1 VARMSSV
8 GGARTCATGA
18 HASRPRTA
26 AWLLATLQATLPAT
40 LLTTFLCVAGATVAW
55 AAGPVD
61 VYKFATPEEEVRYR
75 ALIDEFRCPKCLNT
89 NLSGSDAP
97 IAKDLRRTVHRLL
110 TQEGLTDQ
118 QIRDYLRDRY
128 GDFVLYDPPFRPG
141 TWVLWLAPLVFVII
155 GVLVVWRLLRQPAAE
170 PLSEQEIAR
179 LQSILEDQ

>member
-1 VARMSSV
+1 MSNVGVARFC
-8 GGARTCATGA
+8 G
-18 HASRPRTA
+18 TA
-26 AWLLATLQATLPAT
+26 ARPGRPQSRTGSVVRLLAAL
-40 LLTTFLCVAGATVAW
+40 LCVAGATLAS

-61 VYKFATPEEEVRYR
+61 VYKFATPEEEARYR

-110 TQEGLTDQ
+110 TQDGRTNQ
-118 QIRDYLRDRY
+118 QIRDYLRERY

-141 TWVLWLAPLVFVII
+141 TWVLWLAPLGFVII
-155 GVLVVWRLLRQPAAE
+155 GGLVLWRLLRQPAAE
-170 PLSEQEIAR
+170 PLSEQESAR